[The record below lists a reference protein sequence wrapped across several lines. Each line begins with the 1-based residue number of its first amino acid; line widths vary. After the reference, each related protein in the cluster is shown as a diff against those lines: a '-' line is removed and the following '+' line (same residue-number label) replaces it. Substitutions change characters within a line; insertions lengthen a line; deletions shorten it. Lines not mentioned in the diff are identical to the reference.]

1 MAFAGKA
8 AFQFSLRLPDTVRDK
23 VRAAAEKSGRS
34 VNSEIIYLLN
44 KALGPSAENEKSG
57 TTA

>member
-8 AFQFSLRLPDTVRDK
+8 AFQFSLRLPDTVRDR
-23 VRAAAEKSGRS
+23 VRASAEKSGRS
-34 VNSEIIYLLN
+34 VNSEIIYLVS
-44 KALGPSAENEKSG
+44 KALDTSAEDEKSG